1 MKHRRHNPQ
10 DTGGGFAESHKK
22 KKLQMKGYDNMK
34 EIITKDE
41 YGSTIILKFCDTPNK
56 KVEDDVMEMLIRT
69 YENRLDVSSKL
80 DGGGEEV
87 I

>member
-1 MKHRRHNPQ
+1 
-10 DTGGGFAESHKK
+10 
-22 KKLQMKGYDNMK
+22 MK

>member
-1 MKHRRHNPQ
+1 
-10 DTGGGFAESHKK
+10 
-22 KKLQMKGYDNMK
+22 MK

-41 YGSTIILKFCDTPNK
+41 HGSTIILKFSDAPNK